1 MKIIQSFWSGQN
13 NVIQDNRGWLS
24 YEYHWLGW
32 ILSCNQLRKFYDE
45 VELYTDSFGY
55 EILIEKLNLPYT
67 KVHVVLDEMNQYPKE
82 FWAIAKIKTYELQD
96 TPFLHVDGDV
106 FIWQPFPKQLL
117 KKSLIVQ
124 NLESSTEYY
133 QKMWSLIS
141 SQLSFIPKEI
151 YNYNTEIANLGCN
164 MGIFGGND
172 IDFLK
177 KYTSKSFEFV
187 DKNKENWS
195 KINNLDFNIFFEQQL
210 FYEMSRLEKKK
221 ISCLFTEIWGE
232 NSYLGLGNFYDVP
245 HQRFFLHLL
254 GVFKRKENLCDFLEK
269 FVLKEYPDFFLK
281 LKKILPEKYD
291 FYDNFLSDYE
301 FSKKSNEKFVS
312 DFKED
317 IFKERIEINN
327 RSLFARDLYLTTI
340 FEKFD
345 NYIVNDIDFYLFLL
359 PCFEVLNENTDNQ
372 ENQNLKVMQYDGTF
386 IYHDLDEIDKLIIDE
401 LSKNKTIIKKEDFRK
416 NMYKYLDDDFSKED
430 LIDFDNLLRHRL
442 RYFLICKILVV
453 F

>member
-32 ILSCNQLRKFYDE
+32 ILSCNQLRKFYDN

-82 FWAIAKIKTYELQD
+82 LWAIAKIKTYELQN

-106 FIWQPFPKQLL
+106 FIWKPFPKNLL

-124 NLESSTEYY
+124 NLENSTEYY

-141 SQLSFIPKEI
+141 AQLNFIPKEI

-195 KINNLDFNIFFEQQL
+195 KINSFDFNIFFEQQL

-221 ISCLFTEIWGE
+221 ISCLFTEVWGE
-232 NSYLGLGNFYDVP
+232 NSYLGLVIFMM
-245 HQRFFLHLL
+245 
-254 GVFKRKENLCDFLEK
+254 
-269 FVLKEYPDFFLK
+269 YPIKDSFCIYL
-281 LKKILPEKYD
+281 
-291 FYDNFLSDYE
+291 E
-301 FSKKSNEKFVS
+301 FSKEKKIYV
-312 DFKED
+312 
-317 IFKERIEINN
+317 IF
-327 RSLFARDLYLTTI
+327 
-340 FEKFD
+340 
-345 NYIVNDIDFYLFLL
+345 
-359 PCFEVLNENTDNQ
+359 
-372 ENQNLKVMQYDGTF
+372 
-386 IYHDLDEIDKLIIDE
+386 
-401 LSKNKTIIKKEDFRK
+401 
-416 NMYKYLDDDFSKED
+416 
-430 LIDFDNLLRHRL
+430 
-442 RYFLICKILVV
+442 
-453 F
+453 